1 MAKKKEL
8 FGIMNDTVKVKFAI
22 VRILKGNKLLYLT
35 DVAAT
40 GIDKGTVGW
49 DSKKTAHFFDDRF
62 EAEKLVCLMIP
73 HGVADAFVLEVP
85 DYFPLE
91 NFRNK

>member
-8 FGIMNDTVKVKFAI
+8 FGIMNDTVKVKYAI
-22 VRILKGNKLLYLT
+22 VRILNGNELLYLT
-35 DVAAT
+35 DVTPT
-40 GIDKGTVGW
+40 GHDKGSVGW
-49 DSKKTAHFFDDRF
+49 DKGKSAHFFDYRF

-73 HGVADAFVLEVP
+73 HGITDAFVLEVP
-85 DYFPLE
+85 DYYPLE

>member
-1 MAKKKEL
+1 MAKKVT
-8 FGIMNDTVKVKFAI
+8 FGIMNDTVKVKYAI
-22 VRILKGNKLLYLT
+22 VRILNGNELLFLT
-35 DVAAT
+35 DVAPT
-40 GIDKGTVGW
+40 GLDKGTVGW
-49 DSKKTAHFFDDRF
+49 DKEKSAHFFNDRF

-73 HGVADAFVLEVP
+73 HGITDAFVLEVP